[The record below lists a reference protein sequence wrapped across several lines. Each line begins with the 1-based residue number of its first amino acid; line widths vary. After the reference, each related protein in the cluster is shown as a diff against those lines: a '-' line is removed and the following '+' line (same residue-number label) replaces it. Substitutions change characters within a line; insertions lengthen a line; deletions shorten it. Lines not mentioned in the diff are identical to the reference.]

1 MKILNIF
8 YLFIFLTISGCLGDH
23 LPKGILSKKKMVP
36 ILVDIHL
43 SEAVN
48 LNKFNLSLNN
58 DSLPEDLYL
67 SICKKYN
74 VDRRT
79 IENSMVY
86 YGKHMRDYIP
96 VYEEVLNVL
105 SEMELKAKNDTLRPV
120 HLGAF
125 DLDTT
130 KNRKSPPPPVHTV
143 GETK

>member
-1 MKILNIF
+1 MKNFNIF
-8 YLFIFLTISGCLGDH
+8 YLLIFLTIFGCFGEH
-23 LPKGILSKKKMVP
+23 LPKGILPKKKMVP

-48 LNKFNLSLNN
+48 IHKFNLSLTN

-67 SICKKYN
+67 SICKKYKI
-74 VDRRT
+74 DRRT
-79 IENSMVY
+79 IENSMIY

-120 HLGAF
+120 HVGAF

-130 KNRKSPPPPVHTV
+130 KNKKSPPPPVNA
-143 GETK
+143 ESANK